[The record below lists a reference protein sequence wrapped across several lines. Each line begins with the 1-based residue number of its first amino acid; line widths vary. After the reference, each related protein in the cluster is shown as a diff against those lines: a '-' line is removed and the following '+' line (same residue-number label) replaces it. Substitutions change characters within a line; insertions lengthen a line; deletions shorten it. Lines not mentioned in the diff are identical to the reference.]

1 MNILLVSTTDLLGT
15 TGDAIRYR
23 ELSKALTDR
32 GNRVLFIGANHATSI
47 PSSGDDVH
55 AYPIN
60 MNFISRLKGPT
71 PAGIL
76 WQMLWV
82 LFFNLKCF
90 AIAIGILTSKKVDV
104 CLSYSTLAV
113 PVVYPL
119 THLFRLPWIHDVRGL
134 NEVEMREL
142 KVVKGHFLPLL
153 LSLER
158 FACRRADKVLVVS
171 ERMKETIIRLR
182 AVGRSNVVVSED
194 GVDLSLFNPKLPR
207 GSIRDRYD
215 IPMRAPLILF
225 VGVLSPREGV
235 DRLIRAMGYIV
246 RKRPE
251 AKLFIVGGGST
262 VVDISSQ
269 LKELASELGLEK
281 NVVFVGKIRH
291 EEVPP
296 FIIDSDICVAPFTSG
311 FSPIKVY
318 EYLACK
324 KPVIVTGGTDIGD
337 LLVERDAGLAVNT
350 AKPDELASVVLNLLG
365 DSREA
370 QTLSKNGLDLVK
382 RNFTWGRIA
391 GRLTNA
397 IKN

>member
-1 MNILLVSTTDLLGT
+1 MLGT
-15 TGDAIRYR
+15 TGDAIRCR
-23 ELSKALTDR
+23 ELSKALADI
-32 GNRVLFIGANHATSI
+32 GNKVFFIGANHATPI
-47 PSSGDDVH
+47 SSFGDDVH
-55 AYPIN
+55 VCPIN
-60 MNFISRLKGPT
+60 MNFVSRLRGPT

-90 AIAIGILTSKKVDV
+90 AIAIGIFTSKKVDV

-113 PVVYPL
+113 PVVYIL
-119 THLFRLPWIHDVRGL
+119 TRFFRLPWIYDVQGL
-134 NEVEMREL
+134 SEVEMREL
-142 KVVKGHFLPLL
+142 KVVKRHFLPLL

-158 FACRRADKVLVVS
+158 FACRCADKVLVVS
-171 ERMKETIIRLR
+171 ERMKEAIIRLR
-182 AVGRSNVVVSED
+182 AIGRSKVVVSEN
-194 GVDLSLFNPKLPR
+194 GVDLSLFKPKLPR
-207 GSIRDRYD
+207 GSVRDRYD
-215 IPMRAPLILF
+215 IPMRIPLILF

-246 RKRPE
+246 RKHSE
-251 AKLFIVGGGST
+251 AKLLIVGGGST

-281 NVVFVGKIRH
+281 NVVFVGRVRH

-324 KPVIVTGGTDIGD
+324 TPVIVTGGTDIGD

-350 AKPDELASVVLNLLG
+350 AKPDELASAVLNLLE
-365 DSREA
+365 DSGRA
-370 QTLSKNGLDLVK
+370 QTLSKNGYDLVK
-382 RNFTWGRIA
+382 HDFTWGRIA
-391 GRLTNA
+391 EKLTGMINELC
-397 IKN
+397 ISPKL